1 MKKYMKN
8 KNFIPENF
16 YNRKELVKNKKEKGF
31 IVLIL
36 ILNLILIPITT
47 RGLGEIK
54 KTTLVNKDG
63 INNIIPSKIDKSTIN
78 RWIESILDDDIE
90 SVYITKSNG
99 EITVNNLDKIEA
111 LSSNK
116 FIGIDE
122 VNLKADEKY
131 KLLVSLYE

>member
-47 RGLGEIK
+47 KGLGEIK

>member
-8 KNFIPENF
+8 KNFITENF

-47 RGLGEIK
+47 KGLGEIK

>member
-47 RGLGEIK
+47 KGLGEIK

-78 RWIESILDDDIE
+78 IWIESILDDDIE

>member
-16 YNRKELVKNKKEKGF
+16 YNRKELVENKKEKGF

-47 RGLGEIK
+47 KGLGEIK

-78 RWIESILDDDIE
+78 IWIESILDDDIE

>member
-16 YNRKELVKNKKEKGF
+16 YNRKELVENKKEKGF

-47 RGLGEIK
+47 KGLGEIK